1 MELSVQQNLIE
12 SNLRLVPN
20 LAKRMQW
27 RLRPPMRRDDLI
39 SAGNLG
45 LVRAARSFDPSR
57 HTAFRSYA
65 YKRVVG
71 EMLDMLRNET
81 PGGRKAIGANLVIER
96 LDSDVHDA
104 HSRATADY
112 DDPVFDVDWGVVE
125 RCLPEKDVPLAM
137 NILRDRMGY
146 GEIGRRDGIT
156 KQAVSQRWW
165 RIRERLYSQFAY
177 LTN

>member
-45 LVRAARSFDPSR
+45 LV
-57 HTAFRSYA
+57 RSYA